1 MTQGSATER
10 LELALGRIAE
20 RNDTLKL
27 VTTLDIEGARAAAA
41 AADLRS
47 AAGKPFSPLDGLL
60 VGIKDNIA
68 VQGLPWTAGLAGW
81 RKRIAGQD
89 ATVVTRLRAAGAVIV
104 GMLNMHEAALGATT
118 DNQAY
123 GRAANPL
130 DPARTPGGSSGGSGG
145 AVAAG
150 FVEAALGTDT
160 MGSVRIPAAYCGIF
174 GLKPTENSVPGDG
187 LTDLSPS
194 LDTIGPLATSPDLLN
209 AVLEVISN
217 PKAKLRTALPQVGNL
232 RVGIPR
238 EISTVEIE
246 HAVAEGLN
254 LARRALERQ
263 GARVEDISL
272 AGWNPGSA
280 RRGGLL
286 LVEAEGAVAL
296 ARLRQIPGAMTDA
309 LREMLDYGA
318 NLPSERL
325 VEALS
330 RIRSARRAARC
341 ALRDVDVLLMPTAPQ
356 IAFRHEDPVPDNQ
369 ADFSA
374 LANLSGLPA
383 LSVPVPGAGA
393 MPAAVQLIGPD
404 WSEGALAG
412 LTSSLTGELESS

>member
-1 MTQGSATER
+1 MMRDGAAER
-10 LELALGRIAE
+10 LELALGRIAK
-20 RNDTLKL
+20 RNDALKL
-27 VTTLDIEGARAAAA
+27 VTTLDAEGARAEAAA
-41 AADLRS
+41 SDLRR
-47 AAGKPFSPLDGLL
+47 AAGKPLSPLDGLL

-68 VQGLPWTAGLAGW
+68 VQCLPWTAGLDGW
-81 RKRIAGQD
+81 RKRIAGRD
-89 ATVVTRLRAAGAVIV
+89 ATVITRLRVAGAVIV

-130 DPARTPGGSSGGSGG
+130 DPARTPGGSSGGSAG

-160 MGSVRIPAAYCGIF
+160 MGSVRIPAAYCGTF
-174 GLKPTENSVPGDG
+174 GLKPTEDSVPGDG

-209 AVLEVISN
+209 AVFELISN
-217 PKAKLRTALPQVGNL
+217 PKAKLRTALATVGDL

-246 HAVAEGLN
+246 PAVAEGLN

-272 AGWNPGSA
+272 VGWNPGNA

-296 ARLRQIPGAMTDA
+296 AELRQVSGAMTDA

-318 NLPSERL
+318 SLPSEQL
-325 VEALS
+325 VEALA
-330 RIRSARRAARC
+330 RIRSARRAARR
-341 ALRDVDVLLMPTAPQ
+341 ALRDVNVLLMPTAPQ
-356 IAFRHEDPVPDNQ
+356 IAFRHEGPVPTNQ

-383 LSVPVPGAGA
+383 LSMPVLGTGA
-393 MPAAVQLIGPD
+393 MPAAIQLVGPD
-404 WSEGALAG
+404 WSERALAG
-412 LTSSLTGELESS
+412 LAKSLAGELDSP